1 MNWTHIED
9 KHFVDIEKF
18 EDGSYNWIEN
28 NNCPQEPFL
37 VGLYVGDKDNLK
49 TEFCYWLVIL
59 TDNGLEEW
67 TEGCR
72 EQLCYNITYIEFW
85 CKIEKP

>member
-18 EDGSYNWIEN
+18 EDGSYEWIEN

-49 TEFCYWLVIL
+49 VEFCYWLVIL

-67 TEGCR
+67 TEDCTQ
-72 EQLCYNITYIEFW
+72 QLCYCITDIEYW